1 MKEKAKRIV
10 GGLLALVCVV
20 IFAACGN
27 LGAEEVAHYDLTSL
41 GIRVLSNK
49 GNVYYIGQ
57 GGAMENHSK
66 FTESLTKYLEN
77 VKQVVSS
84 EVWIDNKNDLYIGGF
99 DFTNS
104 TSLDEPKKIGSNI
117 VMAHGDSRGLLAVDK
132 DGHLYV
138 YGEEKYNGFDKAF
151 KELTKI
157 EDIKDVV
164 KVSSLGDATTVFLTL
179 TKDGTVYRKAKNEEF
194 TKLMDNVKDIQGS
207 YIIDKQNVV
216 YYWSG
221 KDTVKMAPKLQI
233 ALQNNIE
240 NTVFV
245 ENNTISYYSWKGE
258 KYEDTPD
265 IQALYNHY
273 PKDIKQ
279 VLFIEFPR
287 DVNDDRI
294 VNLKLVYVN
303 TKNEIVLYGV
313 NNVFKEEG
321 TVDVNTKVTRSLDD
335 VSKIW
340 EFIRLPKKN

>member
-221 KDTVKMAPKLQI
+221 NDTVKMAPKLQI
-233 ALQNNIE
+233 ALQNNIA

>member
-233 ALQNNIE
+233 ALQNNIA

>member
-1 MKEKAKRIV
+1 MKKAKRIV

-99 DFTNS
+99 DFTNR

-132 DGHLYV
+132 DGYLYV

-164 KVSSLGDATTVFLTL
+164 KVSSIGDATTVFLTL

-221 KDTVKMAPKLQI
+221 KDTVKMAPNLQI
-233 ALQNNIE
+233 ALQNNIAT
-240 NTVFV
+240 TVFV

>member
-1 MKEKAKRIV
+1 MKNAKRIV

-233 ALQNNIE
+233 ALQNNIA